1 MISLFT
7 GCFEAEGGHAVQDQR
22 GLAVS
27 ETQGTDLE
35 SVPPALRE
43 ALLRR
48 AAEGDRRGLAY
59 FDNRMRPV
67 ERRPAS

>member
-1 MISLFT
+1 M
-7 GCFEAEGGHAVQDQR
+7 QDQR